1 MKRRSHLD
9 SLDQEIRDHIE
20 AETQDNLNRGMTQ
33 DEARRAAFCKFG
45 NVSRIREDTYA
56 VWHVLWFEQLLQD
69 IRYGARTFR
78 RNPGFVAVIIF
89 TMALAIGMN
98 TAVLSVVE
106 AVLFRQLP
114 YPFAARLVWLAS
126 YDVNYQSGHDILVNR
141 ADYSTWKDQSRSFEA
156 IAAYGNQ
163 DLALMYKGQPSQ
175 ERVVSITGDFWNL
188 TGAQAAVGRLFP
200 EGERH
205 AIVLTHE
212 LFERRFD
219 GDPHILGRTVTING
233 YPFTVTGVLP
243 KSFEFLFPQ
252 QYSGAGER
260 GIGAYIAWPPSAMR
274 LPMMGSSSWQAIVR
288 ELGPMPDYVCVV
300 ARLRPGVSLATA
312 RSEMGS
318 IRGRI
323 VEGHDAYEHQ
333 YDNFE
338 RWRMKM
344 LKEKLAGGARPA
356 LMVLLAAVGFV
367 LLIAIANIANL
378 LLARASTRRREI
390 AVRAA
395 MGAGRTRVIRQ
406 FLTEGILLALF
417 GGAAGLLLARGAI
430 VVMIRDLP
438 HAFPRLAQTRLDAPV
453 LLLTAALSCLAGIL
467 FGLPPAV
474 LLWRNNLQD
483 ALKGNTTHTAAGSA
497 GHIRFR
503 EVLVATELAL
513 AVVLLTG
520 AGLMVKS
527 FWRMTAAPPGFDPS
541 NILTL
546 SVSLAG
552 AQYNA
557 WPAQQAYIQTLLT
570 RLQAFPGVE
579 AAGIDGYTLH
589 TNVKVEGL
597 PSGSAATSFAGIRAV
612 SAGYLRA
619 IGVPLLPQYGAGHW
633 PTGRQMLD
641 DVLVNESFAR
651 SLSLKGESVIGRH
664 ISGSFVTG
672 TIVGVVA
679 DFKYS
684 QLDAEPLPEIYT
696 SYELAPVTIPMSMN
710 VFVRSSGIAKP
721 DARSIERIVANIDRT
736 QPVYDVQTLEQAL
749 SASVAPRR
757 FNLFL
762 LGIFAGTALL
772 LAIIGIYGVIAY
784 SVALRTQEIGM
795 RMALGASRA
804 RILGMVIAKGLGL
817 AAAGI
822 LLGMS
827 AALGLTH
834 LMMSLLYDVKAS
846 DPTTFASVAL
856 LFGATALLACLEP
869 ALRAA
874 LMDPMVALRHE

>member
-20 AETQDNLNRGMTQ
+20 AETQANLSRGMTE

-56 VWHVLWFEQLLQD
+56 VWHVIWLEQLLQD

-78 RNPGFVAVIIF
+78 RNPGFAAVIFF
-89 TMALAIGMN
+89 TLALAIGMN
-98 TAVLSVVE
+98 TAVFSVVE
-106 AVLFRQLP
+106 AVLLRPLP
-114 YPFAARLVWLAS
+114 YPSAARLVWLAS
-126 YDVNYQSGHDILVNR
+126 YDVDYESDHDNLVNR
-141 ADYSTWKDQSRSFEA
+141 ADYSTWKDQSHSFES

-175 ERVVSITGDFWNL
+175 ERVVSITGSFWNL
-188 TGAQAAVGRLFP
+188 TGAQAALGRLFP
-200 EGERH
+200 EGEPH
-205 AIVLTHE
+205 AIVLSHE
-212 LFERRFD
+212 LFQRRFN
-219 GDPHILGRTVTING
+219 GDPRILGQTVTING
-233 YPFTVTGVLP
+233 FPFTITGVLP

-252 QYSGAGER
+252 QYSRAGER
-260 GIGAYIAWPPSAMR
+260 KIGAYIAFPTSVMR
-274 LPMMGSSSWQAIVR
+274 LPTSASSSWQAMVR

-323 VEGHDAYEHQ
+323 VQGHDAYEHQ
-333 YDNFE
+333 FDNFQ
-338 RWRMKM
+338 RWRMKT

-367 LLIAIANIANL
+367 LLIASANIANL
-378 LLARASTRRREI
+378 LLARATTRRREI

-406 FLTEGILLALF
+406 FLTEGILLALV

-438 HAFPRLAQTRLDAPV
+438 HALPRLAQTRLDVPI
-453 LLLTAALSCLAGIL
+453 LLVTAALSCLTGIL
-467 FGLPPAV
+467 FGLPPAL
-474 LLWRNNLQD
+474 LLWHKNLQD
-483 ALKGNTTHTAAGSA
+483 TLKGGIHSSTGSA
-497 GHIRFR
+497 GHVRTR
-503 EVLVATELAL
+503 ELLVAIELAL
-513 AVVLLTG
+513 AVVLLCG
-520 AGLMVKS
+520 AGLLVKG
-527 FWRMTAAPPGFDPS
+527 FRRMIAAPPGFDPS
-541 NILTL
+541 SILTL

-552 AQYNA
+552 AQYDT

-570 RLQAFPGVE
+570 RLQALPGVE
-579 AAGIDGYTLH
+579 AAGIDTYTLH
-589 TNVKVEGL
+589 TNLRVEGL
-597 PSGSAATSFAGIRAV
+597 SPGSAAASFAGVRAV

-619 IGVPLLPQYGAGHW
+619 MGVPLLPQYGIGHW

-651 SLSLKGESVIGRH
+651 SVSRKGEPLVGRH

-672 TIVGVVA
+672 TIIGVVA

-684 QLDAEPLPEIYT
+684 QLDTEPLPEIYA
-696 SYELAPVTIPMSMN
+696 SYELAPVTTPMSMDI
-710 VFVRSSGIAKP
+710 FVRMSGNRKP
-721 DARSIERIVANIDRT
+721 LTLEKIVADMDRT

-749 SASVAPRR
+749 SGSVAPRR

-762 LGIFAGTALL
+762 LGTFAGTALL

-784 SVALRTQEIGM
+784 SVALRTQEIGI

-822 LLGMS
+822 LLGTS

-834 LMMSLLYDVKAS
+834 LMVSLLYDVKAS
-846 DPTTFASVAL
+846 DPTTFVSVAL
-856 LFGATALLACLEP
+856 LLVITALLACLGP

-874 LMDPMVALRHE
+874 LIDPMIALRHE

>member
-56 VWHVLWFEQLLQD
+56 VWHVIWLEQLLQD

-78 RNPGFVAVIIF
+78 RNPGFAAVIFF
-89 TMALAIGMN
+89 TLALAIGMN
-98 TAVLSVVE
+98 TAVLSIVE
-106 AVLFRQLP
+106 AVLFRPLP
-114 YPFAARLVWLAS
+114 YPSAGRLVWLAS
-126 YDVNYQSGHDILVNR
+126 YDVDYQSDHDNLVNR
-141 ADYSTWKDQSRSFEA
+141 ADYSTWRDRSHSFES

-175 ERVVSITGDFWNL
+175 ERVVSITGGFWNL
-188 TGAQAAVGRLFP
+188 TGAQAVLGRLFP
-200 EGERH
+200 EGEPH
-205 AIVLTHE
+205 AIVLSHE
-212 LFERRFD
+212 LFQRRFN
-219 GDPHILGRTVTING
+219 GDPHTLGQTVTING
-233 YPFTVTGVLP
+233 FPFTITGVLP

-252 QYSGAGER
+252 QYSRAGER
-260 GIGAYIAWPPSAMR
+260 RIDAYIAFPKSAMR
-274 LPMMGSSSWQAIVR
+274 LPMSDSDSWKAIVQ
-288 ELGPMPDYVCVV
+288 EFGPMPDYVCVV
-300 ARLRPGVSLATA
+300 ARLRPAVSLATA
-312 RSEMGS
+312 RSEMDS
-318 IRGRI
+318 IRSRI
-323 VEGHDAYEHQ
+323 VQGHGAYEHQ
-333 YDNFE
+333 FDNFQ

-367 LLIAIANIANL
+367 LLIAGANIANL
-378 LLARASTRRREI
+378 LLARATTRRREI

-406 FLTEGILLALF
+406 FLTEGVLLALA

-438 HAFPRLAQTRLDAPV
+438 HALPRLAQTRIDGPI
-453 LLLTAALSCLAGIL
+453 LLLTAALSCFTGIL

-474 LLWRNNLQD
+474 MLWHNNLQD
-483 ALKGNTTHTAAGSA
+483 TLKVSIQTSTGSA
-497 GHIRFR
+497 GHIRTR
-503 EVLVATELAL
+503 EVLVAIELAL

-520 AGLMVKS
+520 AGLMVKG
-527 FWRMTAAPPGFDPS
+527 FRRMTAAPPGFDPS
-541 NILTL
+541 SILTL

-552 AQYNA
+552 AQYGA
-557 WPAQQAYIQTLLT
+557 WPAQQAYIQTLLA

-579 AAGIDGYTLH
+579 AAGIDSYTLH

-597 PSGSAATSFAGIRAV
+597 SPDSAATASLVGIRAV
-612 SAGYLRA
+612 SAGYLRVM
-619 IGVPLLPQYGAGHW
+619 GVPLLPQYGVGHW
-633 PTGRQMLD
+633 PSDRQMLD

-651 SLSLKGESVIGRH
+651 SLSLKAESVVGRH

-672 TIVGVVA
+672 TIIGVVA

-684 QLDAEPLPEIYT
+684 QLDAEPVPEIYT
-696 SYELAPVTIPMSMN
+696 SYELAPVATPMLVD
-710 VFVRSSGIAKP
+710 VFVRTSGSRKP
-721 DARSIERIVANIDRT
+721 DARTIEKIVANIDRT
-736 QPVYDVQTLEQAL
+736 QPVYNVQTLEQSLAG
-749 SASVAPRR
+749 SVAPRR

-772 LAIIGIYGVIAY
+772 LAVIGIYGVVAY
-784 SVALRTQEIGM
+784 SVALRTQEIGI
-795 RMALGASRA
+795 RMALGASRPQ
-804 RILGMVIAKGLGL
+804 ILGMVIVKGLSL

-822 LLGMS
+822 LLGTS

-834 LMMSLLYDVKAS
+834 LMVSLLYNVTAT
-846 DPTTFASVAL
+846 DPTTFVSVAL
-856 LFGATALLACLEP
+856 LLVITALLACLEP

-874 LMDPMVALRHE
+874 LIDPMIALRHE

>member
-1 MKRRSHLD
+1 MKKRNHLD

-56 VWHVLWFEQLLQD
+56 VWHVIWLEQLLQD

-78 RNPGFVAVIIF
+78 RNPGFTAVIFF
-89 TMALAIGMN
+89 TLALAIGMN
-98 TAVLSVVE
+98 TAVISVVE
-106 AVLFRQLP
+106 AVLVRPLP
-114 YPFAARLVWLAS
+114 YPSAARLVWLAS
-126 YDVNYQSGHDILVNR
+126 YDVDYESDHDNLVNR
-141 ADYSTWKDQSRSFEA
+141 ADYSTWKDQSRSFES
-156 IAAYGNQ
+156 IGAYGNQ

-175 ERVVSITGDFWNL
+175 ERVVSVTGDFWNL
-188 TGAQAAVGRLFP
+188 TGALATLGRLFP
-200 EGERH
+200 EGEPH
-205 AIVLTHE
+205 AIVLSHE
-212 LFERRFD
+212 LFERRFN
-219 GDPHILGRTVTING
+219 GDPHILGQTVTING
-233 YPFTVTGVLP
+233 FPFTVTGVLP

-260 GIGAYIAWPPSAMR
+260 GIGAYIAWPPSVMR
-274 LPMMGSSSWQAIVR
+274 LPNSGSSSWQAIVR

-318 IRGRI
+318 IRSRI
-323 VEGHDAYEHQ
+323 VQGHDAYEHP
-333 YDNFE
+333 YDNFQ
-338 RWRMKM
+338 RWRMEM
-344 LKEKLAGGARPA
+344 LKEKLAGRARPA
-356 LMVLLAAVGFV
+356 LMVLLIAVGFV

-378 LLARASTRRREI
+378 LLARATTRQREI

-406 FLTEGILLALF
+406 FLTEGVLLALF

-438 HAFPRLAQTRLDAPV
+438 HALPRLAQTRLDAPV
-453 LLLTAALSCLAGIL
+453 LLLTAALSCLTGIL

-474 LLWRNNLQD
+474 LLWRNDLQD
-483 ALKGNTTHTAAGSA
+483 ALKGSTTHTATGSV
-497 GHIRFR
+497 GHIRTR
-503 EVLVATELAL
+503 EVLVSIELAL

-541 NILTL
+541 SILTL

-552 AQYNA
+552 AQYDT
-557 WPAQQAYIQTLLT
+557 WPAQQAYLQTLLS
-570 RLQAFPGVE
+570 RLEAFPGVE

-597 PSGSAATSFAGIRAV
+597 SSGSAATSFAGIRAV
-612 SAGYLRA
+612 SAGYLHA
-619 IGVPLLPQYGAGHW
+619 MGVPLLPQYGAGHW
-633 PTGRQMLD
+633 PTDRQMLD

-651 SLSLKGESVIGRH
+651 SFSLKGESVIGRH
-664 ISGSFVTG
+664 ISGSFLTG
-672 TIVGVVA
+672 TIIGVVA

-684 QLDAEPLPEIYT
+684 QLDEEPMPEIYT
-696 SYELAPVTIPMSMN
+696 SYKLAPVTTPMSMD
-710 VFVRSSGIAKP
+710 VFVRMSGNGKP
-721 DARSIERIVANIDRT
+721 DARAIEKLVANIDRT

-749 SASVAPRR
+749 SGSVAPRR

-784 SVALRTQEIGM
+784 SVALRTQEIGV

-804 RILGMVIAKGLGL
+804 DILSMVIVKGLRL
-817 AAAGI
+817 AALGV
-822 LLGMS
+822 LLGIS
-827 AALGLTH
+827 AALGLTR
-834 LMMSLLYDVKAS
+834 LMVSLLYDVKAS

-856 LFGATALLACLEP
+856 LLVTTALLACLGP

-874 LMDPMVALRHE
+874 LIDPMTALRRE

>member
-20 AETQDNLNRGMTQ
+20 AETQDNLDRGMTQ

-56 VWHVLWFEQLLQD
+56 VWHVIWLEQLLQD

-78 RNPGFVAVIIF
+78 RNPGFAAVIFF
-89 TMALAIGMN
+89 TLVLAIGMN
-98 TAVLSVVE
+98 TAVFSVVE
-106 AVLFRQLP
+106 AVLLRPLP
-114 YPFAARLVWLAS
+114 YPSAARLVWLAS
-126 YDVNYQSGHDILVNR
+126 YDADYESDHDNLVNR
-141 ADYSTWKDQSRSFEA
+141 ADYSTWKDQSHSFES

-175 ERVVSITGDFWNL
+175 ERVVSITGSFWNL
-188 TGAQAAVGRLFP
+188 AGAQAALGRLFP
-200 EGERH
+200 EGEPH
-205 AIVLTHE
+205 ALVLSHE
-212 LFERRFD
+212 LFQRRFN
-219 GDPHILGRTVTING
+219 GDPHILGQTITING
-233 YPFTVTGVLP
+233 FPFTITGVLP

-252 QYSGAGER
+252 QYSRAGER
-260 GIGAYIAWPPSAMR
+260 KIGAYIAFPPSVMR
-274 LPMMGSSSWQAIVR
+274 LPISDSSSWQAMVR
-288 ELGPMPDYVCVV
+288 ELGPMPDYVCVI

-333 YDNFE
+333 FDNFQ

-344 LKEKLAGGARPA
+344 LTEKLAGGARPA

-367 LLIAIANIANL
+367 LLIAGANIANL
-378 LLARASTRRREI
+378 LLARATTRRREI

-395 MGAGRTRVIRQ
+395 MGAGRARVIRQ
-406 FLTEGILLALF
+406 FLTEGILLALV

-438 HAFPRLAQTRLDAPV
+438 HALPRLAQTRLDVPI
-453 LLLTAALSCLAGIL
+453 LLVTAALSCLTGIL

-474 LLWRNNLQD
+474 LLWHKNLQD
-483 ALKGNTTHTAAGSA
+483 TLKDGIHSSTGSA
-497 GHIRFR
+497 GHVRTR
-503 EVLVATELAL
+503 EVLVAIELAL
-513 AVVLLTG
+513 AVVLLCG
-520 AGLMVKS
+520 AGLLVKG
-527 FWRMTAAPPGFDPS
+527 FRRMTAAPPGFDPS
-541 NILTL
+541 SILTL

-552 AQYNA
+552 AQYDT

-579 AAGIDGYTLH
+579 AAGIDSYALH
-589 TNVKVEGL
+589 TNVRVEGFS
-597 PSGSAATSFAGIRAV
+597 PGSATASFAGVRAV

-619 IGVPLLPQYGAGHW
+619 MGVPLLPQYGIGHW
-633 PTGRQMLD
+633 PTDRQMLD

-651 SLSLKGESVIGRH
+651 SLSRKGESVVGRH
-664 ISGSFVTG
+664 ITGSFVTG
-672 TIVGVVA
+672 TIIGVVA

-696 SYELAPVTIPMSMN
+696 SYQLAPVTAPMSMD
-710 VFVRSSGIAKP
+710 VYVRMSGDRKP
-721 DARSIERIVANIDRT
+721 DALTLEKIVAGIDRT

-749 SASVAPRR
+749 SGSVAPRR

-762 LGIFAGTALL
+762 LGTFAGTALL

-784 SVALRTQEIGM
+784 SVALRTQEIGI

-804 RILGMVIAKGLGL
+804 QILGMVIVKGLGL
-817 AAAGI
+817 AGAGT
-822 LLGMS
+822 LLGIS
-827 AALGLTH
+827 AALGLTR
-834 LMMSLLYDVKAS
+834 LMVSFLYDVKAS
-846 DPTTFASVAL
+846 DPTTFVSVAL
-856 LFGATALLACLEP
+856 LLVMTALLACLEP

-874 LMDPMVALRHE
+874 LIDPMIALRHE